1 MSGCYTNH
9 KIQCYL
15 TQPVMFQISGVWTP
29 LTLQGTKLWKNI
41 TDLMKTFILCI
52 TLFSISLR
60 CICNKY
66 MHLFDSYLLFQ
77 FCLEPL
83 ISDSVNSSHSRL
95 LSIPLIKLILFADV
109 ILTALRTSCISGYSF
124 TLLSPHMCTHTC
136 AHIRVRV
143 WTTYF
148 SYKHYF
154 MCFSRKYSLWP
165 LFLYQISLELC
176 FPLCVHTTLSS
187 TIYNHDEIISRSWF

>member
-1 MSGCYTNH
+1 
-9 KIQCYL
+9 
-15 TQPVMFQISGVWTP
+15 
-29 LTLQGTKLWKNI
+29 
-41 TDLMKTFILCI
+41 MKTFILCI

-109 ILTALRTSCISGYSF
+109 ILSALRTSCISGYSF
-124 TLLSPHMCTHTC
+124 TLLSPHVCTHTC
-136 AHIRVRV
+136 AHIRAH
-143 WTTYF
+143 TYVSGF
-148 SYKHYF
+148 GQLISPINITLLYVFFKEVF
-154 MCFSRKYSLWP
+154 PVTPIP
-165 LFLYQISLELC
+165 LS
-176 FPLCVHTTLSS
+176 
-187 TIYNHDEIISRSWF
+187 N